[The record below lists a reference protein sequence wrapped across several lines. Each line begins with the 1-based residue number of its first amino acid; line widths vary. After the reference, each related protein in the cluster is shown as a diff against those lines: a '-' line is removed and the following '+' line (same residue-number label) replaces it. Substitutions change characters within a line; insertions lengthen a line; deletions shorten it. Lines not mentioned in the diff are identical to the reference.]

1 MYMSVL
7 VRMRKRAQSKIKTGK
22 AKISVRDTRGQRRD
36 SRLEGSLTGDP
47 AHSSAAEVLQNLR
60 GSVVLQAKAGQKIS

>member
-22 AKISVRDTRGQRRD
+22 AEISVRDVRGQRRD
-36 SRLEGSLTGDP
+36 ARLEGHLTGDA
-47 AHSSAAEVLQNLR
+47 AHSSAAEVLQSLT
-60 GSVVLQAKAGQKIS
+60 GSVVLQAKAGHWGD